1 MGPHPGIAAVLDR
14 GDARSRELADAA
26 RIERETLPVSP
37 QLADTDP
44 QRTPRGWQGGDS

>member
-1 MGPHPGIAAVLDR
+1 MGPHTGVAAVLAL
-14 GDARSRELADAA
+14 GDARARELAVA
-26 RIERETLPVSP
+26 RIERETLPVPP